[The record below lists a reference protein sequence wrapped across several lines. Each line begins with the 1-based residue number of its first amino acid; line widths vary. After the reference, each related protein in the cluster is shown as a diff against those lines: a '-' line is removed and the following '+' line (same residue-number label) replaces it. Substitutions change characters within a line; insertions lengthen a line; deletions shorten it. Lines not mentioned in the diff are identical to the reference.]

1 MDAMSARLRLALLT
15 LMWLALA
22 AMCFGAGA
30 LSGTYTH

>member
-1 MDAMSARLRLALLT
+1 MNVHLRLALLT
-15 LMWLALA
+15 LMWLVLA